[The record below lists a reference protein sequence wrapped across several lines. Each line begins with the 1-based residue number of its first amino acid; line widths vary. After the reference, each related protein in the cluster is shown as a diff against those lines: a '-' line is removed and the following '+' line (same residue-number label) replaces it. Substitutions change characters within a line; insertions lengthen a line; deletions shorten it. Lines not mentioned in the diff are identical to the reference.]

1 MRISTLPGLFLA
13 GLLMADVASAA
24 DQAQS
29 ATQPVAPSA
38 PFTNFASLPKPESNL
53 AVDQYRLLR
62 RYSSKFHHLLTD
74 NATPVNATPVQD
86 EVCYTMRSYKVERKE
101 RFSATTE
108 PPQYSTCQPSSR
120 FDLKNATDSIFSPE
134 VPEP

>member
-1 MRISTLPGLFLA
+1 MRISTVPALFLA

-24 DQAQS
+24 DQAPS
-29 ATQPVAPSA
+29 ATLPAAPSA
-38 PFTNFASLPKPESNL
+38 AFTNFAYLPKPESNL

-62 RYSSKFHHLLTD
+62 KYSSKFRRLLA
-74 NATPVNATPVQD
+74 NSATPVQD

-101 RFSATTE
+101 RFSDATE

-120 FDLKNATDSIFSPE
+120 FDVKNAIDSIF
-134 VPEP
+134 VPEAPGP

>member
-1 MRISTLPGLFLA
+1 MRISTLPALFLA

-29 ATQPVAPSA
+29 ATLPAASSA

-53 AVDQYRLLR
+53 TVDQYRLLR
-62 RYSSKFHHLLTD
+62 QYSSKFHRLLRD
-74 NATPVNATPVQD
+74 NATSVQD

-101 RFSATTE
+101 RFSQATE
-108 PPQYSTCQPSSR
+108 PQYSTCQPSSR
-120 FDLKNATDSIFSPE
+120 FDVKNATDSIFGPE

>member
-1 MRISTLPGLFLA
+1 MRISTLPALFLA
-13 GLLMADVASAA
+13 GMLMAGVALAA

-29 ATQPVAPSA
+29 ATLPAAPSA
-38 PFTNFASLPKPESNL
+38 PFTNFASSPKPESNP

-62 RYSSKFHHLLTD
+62 KYSSKFHRLLTD
-74 NATPVNATPVQD
+74 NATPVQD
-86 EVCYTMRSYKVERKE
+86 EVCYTMRSYKVQRKE
-101 RFSATTE
+101 RFPEATE

-120 FDLKNATDSIFSPE
+120 FDVKNATDSIFGPE